1 MTGNLPAALHADH
14 HADVTGG
21 WLRAATFGVM
31 DGLVTNIAL
40 IAGVGGGGL
49 APRTIVL
56 TGVAGLVAGALSM
69 GIGEFISV
77 RTQNEQIDR
86 EIAKER
92 RELELHPDVEANEL
106 AEMWIARGLPA
117 DVAHL
122 VADTLRDHPE
132 EALRMHVREELGI
145 DPDDRA
151 SPWAAAISSFLCFS
165 IGAAVPLL
173 PYFFGSTS
181 LGLALAVGGVGLFVA
196 GAVIS
201 RFTGRS
207 WLGSGLRLFVLGGL
221 AAAATYGIGEL
232 IGVAVS

>member
-1 MTGNLPAALHADH
+1 VTGNPPAAFVADH

-56 TGVAGLVAGALSM
+56 TGIAGLVAGALSM
-69 GIGEFISV
+69 GIGEFTSV

-92 RELELHPDVEANEL
+92 RELELHPDVEADEF
-106 AEMWIARGLPA
+106 AEMWIGRGLPA
-117 DVAHL
+117 DVAKL
-122 VADTLRDHPE
+122 VAETLRDHPD

-145 DPDDRA
+145 DPDDKP

-173 PYFFGSTS
+173 PYLFGATN
-181 LGLALAVGGVGLFVA
+181 LWLALAVGGLGLFAA

-201 RFTGRS
+201 RFTDRS
-207 WLGSGLRLFVLGGL
+207 WVGSGLRLLVLGGL

-232 IGVAVS
+232 IGTTIG